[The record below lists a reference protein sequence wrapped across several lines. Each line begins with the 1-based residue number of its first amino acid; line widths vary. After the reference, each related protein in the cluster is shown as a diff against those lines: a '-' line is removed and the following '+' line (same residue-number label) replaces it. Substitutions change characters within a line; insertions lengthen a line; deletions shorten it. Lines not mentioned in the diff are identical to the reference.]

1 MLVHVIGK
9 TYYNYIKYFVINKL
23 CLNML
28 NNKKMRIKVMEFK
41 KHTLKQEGHKGP
53 GPIIT
58 WTSYSAKHN
67 HISNVLVKGHPKIKY
82 LKPFQAV

>member
-1 MLVHVIGK
+1 
-9 TYYNYIKYFVINKL
+9 
-23 CLNML
+23 
-28 NNKKMRIKVMEFK
+28 MEFK

-67 HISNVLVKGHPKIKY
+67 HISIILEKGRPKIKY